1 MHVLDLEKI
10 LSTKNIPSWIHK
22 AAFELKVGVYL
33 PAGEYFEK
41 LDDEEILHLYNCAK
55 NVDTKDFVE
64 FQIQSD
70 QSSNNLKHLCL
81 LCFILA
87 QGEGEIGLSPE
98 LLSDMLQS
106 LFLLI
111 SIEKMH
117 RNNQVDVMRENYSV
131 LDGSRPVV
139 KEKGKK

>member
-55 NVDTKDFVE
+55 NVDTKV
-64 FQIQSD
+64 IYKVSSVAS
-70 QSSNNLKHLCL
+70 SSN
-81 LCFILA
+81 FAI
-87 QGEGEIGLSPE
+87 ILSP
-98 LLSDMLQS
+98 L
-106 LFLLI
+106 
-111 SIEKMH
+111 
-117 RNNQVDVMRENYSV
+117 
-131 LDGSRPVV
+131 
-139 KEKGKK
+139 